1 MNRIK
6 YKYHYLY
13 KITCLI
19 NNKFYI
25 GIHSTN
31 NINDNYMSSSK
42 SVKSSIRIY
51 GIENHI
57 KTIIE
62 FCKGRKSLVAKEKKT
77 VNDSLLKNE
86 LCMNLMPGGLGDLT
100 IELQLRRSSL
110 GGKANALKLKN
121 DPELL
126 KKIYTKIFSLF
137 EKYPE
142 LEEKTN
148 QKILDLQ
155 RDIIRDLINKL
166 NDATAQKILVVAEKE
181 INYLNDLEKIAEEKQ
196 LQLQKTP

>member
-1 MNRIK
+1 
-6 YKYHYLY
+6 
-13 KITCLI
+13 
-19 NNKFYI
+19 
-25 GIHSTN
+25 
-31 NINDNYMSSSK
+31 MSSSK

-126 KKIYTKIFSLF
+126 KKYKEKISVGVKRAHEKGLFKNMNHATFTGRKHRPESIEKMKKSRIGKQVGEKNSQFGKQWIYN
-137 EKYPE
+137 PE
-142 LEEKTN
+142 LKQN
-148 QKILDLQ
+148 KKIL
-155 RDIIRDLINKL
+155 
-166 NDATAQKILVVAEKE
+166 
-181 INYLNDLEKIAEEKQ
+181 
-196 LQLQKTP
+196 KTDSIPIGWIKGRKMKFL